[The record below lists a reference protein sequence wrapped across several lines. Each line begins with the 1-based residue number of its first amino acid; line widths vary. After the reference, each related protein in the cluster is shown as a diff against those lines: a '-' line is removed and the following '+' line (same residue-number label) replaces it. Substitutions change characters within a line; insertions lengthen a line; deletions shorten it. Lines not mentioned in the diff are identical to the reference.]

1 MFVAQRWP
9 ELASAYGHLH
19 QPDRVDEQCRW
30 HLKRA
35 ECVARLVVAEGLS
48 PTAQLAEILRLRRT
62 FQESAREK
70 RARVRQANIENGT
83 QVFPPPSK
91 NQTRAL
97 ALQIWLPHTPGEW
110 SSDFQD
116 LAKETRKALR
126 SEKSILQYI
135 PRRKRYLK
143 TELDLERNKAAMRR
157 YIQSVAEK

>member
-1 MFVAQRWP
+1 MGLRFFP
-9 ELASAYGHLH
+9 LA
-19 QPDRVDEQCRW
+19 
-30 HLKRA
+30 
-35 ECVARLVVAEGLS
+35 
-48 PTAQLAEILRLRRT
+48 
-62 FQESAREK
+62 
-70 RARVRQANIENGT
+70 
-83 QVFPPPSK
+83 SK

-116 LAKETRKALR
+116 LVKETRKALR

-143 TELDLERNKAAMRR
+143 TELDLERNMAAMRR